1 MARHPRFILPVQPQH
16 VIERGNN
23 RQPIFCRARDHAF
36 YLEKLMQAANE
47 HDCPLHAYVQMTNHV
62 HLLVSPARQDGLD
75 KMMQML
81 GRYYVQYFNYN
92 YHRTGTLWEGR
103 YKASLISSEQYLFTC
118 MRYIELNPVRALI
131 YCCWAKAPDTHIN
144 LFNLLRHSFIIHYSI
159 KIKNEGSRHE
169 DNPISSSIVN

>member
-47 HDCPLHAYVQMTNHV
+47 HDCQLHAYVQMTNHV

-92 YHRTGTLWEGR
+92 YHRTATLWEG
-103 YKASLISSEQYLFTC
+103 
-118 MRYIELNPVRALI
+118 LNANF
-131 YCCWAKAPDTHIN
+131 Y
-144 LFNLLRHSFIIHYSI
+144 
-159 KIKNEGSRHE
+159 
-169 DNPISSSIVN
+169 